1 MYIYGILLVMKKC
14 ELRSMCM
21 EKRSRISRY
30 KELRDTMLETKI
42 DSEDVLE
49 VNIEDLENEKTY
61 QPSREKVQI
70 VPEFIIDDFHNEY
83 LDEFIKEVKEYNIRK
98 GNAFS
103 EDTQLNVL
111 QELKNKDDLRT
122 PYIEEIDEFEEINYF
137 DDISKQVAAL
147 LNETPVEKTEEVPTE
162 TPQVVE
168 NIVEEVPH
176 QEEVPV
182 IEEKV
187 NAPSENS
194 VQKIEQEDLLEETR
208 KINLKIE
215 EYKQN
220 VETITTNVSKA
231 NTILN
236 VVIVILIIFILIIIG
251 LAVWF
256 VLMVNK

>member
-1 MYIYGILLVMKKC
+1 
-14 ELRSMCM
+14 M

-49 VNIEDLENEKTY
+49 VNIEDLESEKTY

-98 GNAFS
+98 GHAFS

-147 LNETPVEKTEEVPTE
+147 LNETPLETTHEEQKITQETSPVITE
-162 TPQVVE
+162 TVE
-168 NIVEEVPH
+168 NVVEEVTK
-176 QEEVPV
+176 QEEIPV
-182 IEEKV
+182 IEEV
-187 NAPSENS
+187 SAQVESNT
-194 VQKIEQEDLLEETR
+194 QKTEQEDLLEETR

-220 VETITTNVSKA
+220 VETITSNVSKA

-251 LAVWF
+251 LAIWF